1 MKTTILMCV
10 LSVGLLSCGDSL
22 EVDNVDPQGSVG
34 GLVHDAVTRQPLAG
48 VQIGLIAGGRSFDA
62 QTSAEDGSFSF
73 GGVPAGDVIVSF
85 TPPDGYQP
93 AYLRGTL
100 SSSAGEFP
108 TGNATLTLGPI
119 GMVPLTRSFAVRVL
133 DQNGKPVSG
142 YPVILRTFA
151 QYIDLSSGIASSRGE
166 TVATATSDQNGYA
179 SLAAFPDFVGMGP
192 SVNDSV
198 LVLLPPL
205 DADADGVFEYGGGDR
220 LFAARTLS
228 DPTPDVI
235 LSAGYTTQLQ
245 IRASTIPLLAG
256 QGGSSPSAAVLGIS
270 DAVHIAFNLPIQDD
284 VAVTVTDEQGTPVA
298 TMPGLSVR
306 DDNLT
311 VNFGAAP
318 LMPGNEYNIT
328 VHAIAAVG
336 ERMVTGDFAAPFF
349 TRAINDTVT
358 VTAISRDPATQQ
370 VALTF
375 SEPIGLGNGANNT
388 LNGGNSV
395 LFFNADLG
403 GAANIGDYPSELG
416 ADSGFVA
423 LSSAEPDPTGLP
435 GLSGYTRHWTFI
447 APNNSGGVPLPSNTR
462 VHILWD
468 RVVSN
473 GYRVERPDGTAVAN
487 MTDGMSIPIP

>member
-1 MKTTILMCV
+1 MSKLVCI
-10 LSVGLLSCGDSL
+10 LSVGLLLSCGDSL
-22 EVDNVDPQGSVG
+22 EVENVDPQGSVG
-34 GLVHDAVTRQPLAG
+34 GLVYDAVTRQPLAG
-48 VQIGLIAGGRSFDA
+48 VQLGLVAGGRSFDA

-73 GGVPAGDVIVSF
+73 DGVPAGDVIVSF

-100 SSSAGEFP
+100 SNAAGDFP

-119 GMVPLTRSFAVRVL
+119 GMIPLSRSFAVRVL
-133 DQNGKPVSG
+133 DQFGKPVSG
-142 YPVILRTFA
+142 YAVVVRTFA
-151 QYIDLSSGIASSRGE
+151 QYIDLSTGVAAGRGE
-166 TVATATSDQNGYA
+166 TVTTVTSDTNGYA
-179 SLAAFPDFVGMGP
+179 SLPSFPDFVGMGP

-198 LVLLPPL
+198 LILLPPL
-205 DADADGVFEYGGGDR
+205 DADADGVFEFGGGDR
-220 LFAARTLS
+220 LFAARTLT

-235 LSAGYTTQLQ
+235 LHAGYTTQLQ
-245 IRASTIPLLAG
+245 IRASTIPVLAG
-256 QGGSSPSAAVLGIS
+256 SGGVSPSAAVLGIS

-284 VAVTVTDEQGTPVA
+284 VAVTVSDEYGTPLA

-358 VTAISRDPATQQ
+358 VTAISRDPITQA
-370 VALTF
+370 VDLTF
-375 SEPIGLGNGANNT
+375 SEPIGLGNAANNT
-388 LNGGNSV
+388 LSGGNCV

-403 GAANIGDYPSELG
+403 GGATIGDYPSELG
-416 ADSGFVA
+416 ALDCFVA
-423 LSSAEPDPTGLP
+423 LSSSEPNPAGQA
-435 GLSGYTRHWTFI
+435 GLSGYTRHWRFT
-447 APNNSGGVPLPSNTR
+447 APNNSGGNPLPSNTR

-468 RVVSN
+468 RVNN
-473 GYRVERPDGTAVAN
+473 GSFRVERPDGTAVGN
-487 MTDGMSIPIP
+487 MTDGSSIPIP